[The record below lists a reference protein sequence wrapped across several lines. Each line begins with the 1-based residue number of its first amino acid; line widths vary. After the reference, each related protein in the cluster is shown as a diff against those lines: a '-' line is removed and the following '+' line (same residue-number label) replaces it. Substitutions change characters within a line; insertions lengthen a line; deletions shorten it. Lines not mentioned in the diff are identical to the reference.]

1 LPIKIG
7 FERMAL
13 RWIFDRQVQN
23 PLPDDMEAEF
33 TRLETELSAYR
44 TANFGNAEETATQ
57 PAPECDRWD
66 ERVLCLARWTEL
78 LPTDGT
84 HVEVV
89 QSATSAADPFSVDEV
104 TALRELQAA
113 TVDSTLQDIELK
125 KKAASGMKKEVT
137 ADIRINVDGP
147 RE

>member
-1 LPIKIG
+1 
-7 FERMAL
+7 
-13 RWIFDRQVQN
+13 
-23 PLPDDMEAEF
+23 
-33 TRLETELSAYR
+33 
-44 TANFGNAEETATQ
+44 
-57 PAPECDRWD
+57 
-66 ERVLCLARWTEL
+66 